1 MHKLR
6 NSLSV
11 AFAALVLA
19 ACATTPRG
27 AQNSDVPVAPS
38 WNQLEKANPALAMN
52 ANAQVEHDWWR
63 HFGDPTLDALITE
76 AIANNKSLQIAVAR
90 IEEARANRG
99 ITRSRLFPEVVGA
112 ASAQRGN
119 QGVLTGDRTL
129 NLGDASIEASWEADL
144 FGRNQA
150 RTAEAGAILQSEEA
164 AAQAVQVAL
173 LAEVARNYF
182 DVRNYERQLVLTEQ
196 NLETQRMTLSLIQA
210 QLQGGFSS
218 YFDVQRAAA
227 QVSTT
232 EAQLPVLHAAQ
243 DAAVNRLNTLIGLPP
258 GSRDETLRAPRSL
271 QPLDQQI
278 VVAAPATILAARPD
292 VRAAERRFASSIS
305 AKDAATADLFPT
317 ISLTAF
323 FGLQGAS
330 GVAGTTPWGIGAGL
344 LQPIL
349 NFGRIESQIDA
360 ADARQRHAFL
370 NYQKT
375 VLEALEDME
384 TALSSYVQETTR
396 NTSLSAAVAQD
407 RRAAELARQQY
418 LNGFT
423 SLLDV
428 LVAERDLLSA
438 EANQAASDAALRK
451 NLVAI
456 YTAAGGGWQGGPVRA
471 TP

>member
-1 MHKLR
+1 MRKFR
-6 NSLSV
+6 TSLSV
-11 AFAALVLA
+11 AFAALLIA
-19 ACATTPRG
+19 ACATTPPG
-27 AQNSDVPVAPS
+27 AQSSDVPVAPS
-38 WNQLEKANPALAMN
+38 WNQLSQANPALAMN
-52 ANAQVEHDWWR
+52 ANAEVEHDWWR
-63 HFGDPTLDALITE
+63 NFGDPTLDALIAE

-99 ITRSRLFPEVVGA
+99 IARSRLFPEIAGA

-119 QGVLTGDRTL
+119 QGFQTFDRTF
-129 NLGDASIEASWEADL
+129 NAADVTIDASWEVDL

-164 AAQAVQVAL
+164 AMQAVQVAL

-182 DVRNYERQLVLTEQ
+182 DVRNYERQIVLTEQ

-218 YFDVQRAAA
+218 DFDVQRAAA

-232 EAQLPVLHAAQ
+232 EAQLPLLRAAQ
-243 DAAVNRLNTLIGLPP
+243 DAAVNRLNTLLGMPP
-258 GSRDETLRAPRSL
+258 GSRDEMIEAPRDL
-271 QPLDQQI
+271 RPLDPQI
-278 VVAAPATILAARPD
+278 VVAAPATVLVARPD
-292 VRAAERRFASSIS
+292 VRAAERRFAASIS
-305 AKDAATADLFPT
+305 ATDAATADLFPT

-323 FGLQGAS
+323 FGLQGVS
-330 GVAGTTPWGIGAGL
+330 GLAGATPWGIGAGL
-344 LQPIL
+344 IQPIL

-360 ADARQRHAFL
+360 ADARQRQAFL
-370 NYQKT
+370 DYQQR

-396 NTSLSAAVAQD
+396 NASLSAAVAQD

-428 LVAERDLLSA
+428 LVAERDLLAA
-438 EANQAASDAALRK
+438 EANQAASDASLRK

-456 YTAAGGGWQGGPVRA
+456 YTAAGGGWQE
-471 TP
+471 

>member
-1 MHKLR
+1 MRKFR
-6 NSLSV
+6 TFLSV
-11 AFAALVLA
+11 SFATLVIA
-19 ACATTPRG
+19 ACATTPPG
-27 AQNSDVPVAPS
+27 AQSSDVAVAPS
-38 WNQLEKANPALAMN
+38 WSQLEKANPALAMN
-52 ANAQVEHDWWR
+52 ASAQVEHEWWR
-63 HFGDPTLDALITE
+63 HFGDPRLDALVAE

-99 ITRSRLFPEVVGA
+99 IARSRLFPEVTGSA
-112 ASAQRGN
+112 AAQRGN
-119 QGVLTGDRTL
+119 QGFQTFDRTFNAAEVTL
-129 NLGDASIEASWEADL
+129 DASWEVDL

-150 RTAEAGAILQSEEA
+150 RTAEAGSILQSEEA

-182 DVRNYERQLVLTEQ
+182 DVRNYERQIVLTEQ
-196 NLETQRMTLSLIQA
+196 NLETQRMTLSLIEA

-218 YFDVQRAAA
+218 DFDVQRAAA

-232 EAQLPVLHAAQ
+232 EAQLPLLHATQ
-243 DAAVNRLNTLIGLPP
+243 DAAVNRLNTLLGLPP
-258 GSRDETLRAPRSL
+258 GSRDEMLKAPQSLR
-271 QPLDQQI
+271 PLDQQI
-278 VVAAPATILAARPD
+278 VVAAPATVLAARPD
-292 VRAAERRFASSIS
+292 VRAAERRFAGSIS

-323 FGLQGAS
+323 FGLQGVS
-330 GVAGTTPWGIGAGL
+330 GLAGTTPWGIGAGL
-344 LQPIL
+344 IQPIL

-360 ADARQRHAFL
+360 ADARQRQAFL
-370 NYQKT
+370 DYQKT

-396 NTSLSAAVAQD
+396 NTSLSSAVAQN
-407 RRAAELARQQY
+407 RRAAELASQQY

-428 LVAERDLLSA
+428 LVAQRDLLAA
-438 EANQAASDAALRK
+438 EANQAASDASLRK

-456 YTAAGGGWQGGPVRA
+456 YTAAGGGWQNGPVQA